1 MIPPGVV
8 LFCCFTTGAPSHLL
22 TCPHPVSRSASTTN
36 GREPDRNTECCVR
49 TVFAAF
55 THKISDLS
63 FFLPFFLFFFVL

>member
-49 TVFAAF
+49 TVLQRAHAK
-55 THKISDLS
+55 HPISLY
-63 FFLPFFLFFFVL
+63 FLPFVLFFFVL